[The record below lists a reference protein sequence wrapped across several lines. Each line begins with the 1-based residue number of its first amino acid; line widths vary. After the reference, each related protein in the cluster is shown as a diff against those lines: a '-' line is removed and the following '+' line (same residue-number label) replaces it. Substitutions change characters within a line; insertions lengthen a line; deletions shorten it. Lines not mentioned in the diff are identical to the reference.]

1 MGLFSK
7 EECEFCGEKAGML
20 GRKKM
25 QDGDYICKD
34 CEKNCSIYFEPGKFD
49 KAATEQHIEYMK
61 KQDVLYNTQYATLP
75 DEAKQEFK
83 QLFGGIVFAD
93 SIAMFEIIDPE
104 TKKRNYKELFR
115 YDQIA
120 NYERY
125 AEESNDG
132 DGKKYAEVGVEIT
145 MRCSQ
150 GMSGV
155 GMSDEEKAKAHPYL
169 ENVRILCR
177 KDADDMYSPTKGL
190 MDKLNAIF
198 LRESDDK
205 SMAENLKDGL
215 FGSAK
220 ERRDIAQGADLLKS
234 LGKFAKGKMEGS
246 DAGLE
251 DLQQSIVGVANNAF
265 GNQAVHKELADAAEQ
280 RAWG

>member
-7 EECEFCGEKAGML
+7 EECDFCGEKAGML
-20 GRKKM
+20 GRKKLK
-25 QDGDYICKD
+25 DGEYICKD
-34 CEKNCSIYFEPGKFD
+34 CEKKCSIYFEPGKFD
-49 KAATEQHIEYMK
+49 KAEVDQHMEYMK
-61 KQDVLYNTQYATLP
+61 KQDALYNTQYATLP
-75 DEAKQEFK
+75 DDAKWAFK

-93 SIAMFEIIDPE
+93 SIAMFEVIDPE
-104 TKKRNYKELFR
+104 TKKRECKELFR

-125 AEESNDG
+125 AEENNSGEG
-132 DGKKYAEVGVEIT
+132 DKYSEVGVEIT

-155 GMSDEEKAKAHPYL
+155 GMSDIETARAHPYL
-169 ENVRILCR
+169 ESVRILCA
-177 KDADDMYSPTKGL
+177 KDEDNMYSSTKGL

-205 SMAENLKDGL
+205 SMAESLKDGL
-215 FGSAK
+215 FGSKK
-220 ERRDIAQGADLLKS
+220 EQRDIAQGADLLKS
-234 LGKFAKGKMEGS
+234 FGKFAKAKMEGS
-246 DAGLE
+246 DAGID
-251 DLQQSIVGVANNAF
+251 DLKESLASTANNAF